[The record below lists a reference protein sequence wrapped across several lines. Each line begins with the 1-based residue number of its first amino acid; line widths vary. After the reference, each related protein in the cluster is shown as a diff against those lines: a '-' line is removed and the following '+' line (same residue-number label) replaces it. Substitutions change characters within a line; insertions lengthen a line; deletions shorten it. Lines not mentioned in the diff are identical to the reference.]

1 MANFLRCYKIVKKFI
16 FYLTHLETKLKHK
29 EKRFFEKMNLK
40 PFKNGILLK
49 IKSTDFKGLE
59 IQISKKKI
67 SVCVNLVSKCG
78 TRI

>member
-1 MANFLRCYKIVKKFI
+1 
-16 FYLTHLETKLKHK
+16 
-29 EKRFFEKMNLK
+29 MNLK

-59 IQISKKKI
+59 IQISKKKF